1 MFSYNSTKP
10 RKGGLQTILTL
21 GVGISALTA
30 FSAPALAQ
38 EETEEET
45 RTLQAVTITATKRE
59 QTLQDVPIAV
69 SVVGSDVIE
78 KAEIVDLGD
87 LQSIVPSLRV
97 GQLQS
102 SANTNFVI
110 RGFGNGANNAG
121 IEPSV
126 GVFIDGV
133 YRSRSASQIS
143 DLPNIERVEVLRGPQ
158 STLFGKNASAGV
170 ISVVTKKPSFD
181 TEGSVEGTLSNFNGR
196 RVGGY
201 FTAPISETV
210 AFSIGGNY
218 NVRDGY
224 VEDIGDGPDTN
235 ERNRYGV
242 RGELLFEPNQDLSF
256 RLIGDY
262 DQIDEICCAAV
273 NLVNGPTGGVVNALG
288 GQIVAGAPF
297 SNRVA
302 YNFGSENEIENSGI
316 SLQGDY
322 DAGFATV
329 TSITAFRKSDLSQ
342 NADSDFTSADLI
354 GRNANTTNIETFTQE
369 LRLTSTGDGAF
380 DWMIGGFFFDEK
392 VAIEN
397 DFQFGTDFRGY
408 AEVLSAVGANPALT
422 PQQIGQVLAGSLLS
436 PIDQI
441 EAAVGG
447 APAIGQLFA
456 QAGQGPRESFGQDN
470 QAYSFFGTVDW
481 HLSDRLTA
489 TLGLNYTNDEKSAYG
504 RATNT
509 DSFSALNLT
518 QVGYNLVLQS
528 LLGQNGVDITN
539 PAQVGAFI
547 QGNPQ
552 AYAAIQQGALGVA
565 RNFDPTTPALTRN
578 PLAGLTAL
586 QFLPPFL
593 AFPNA
598 VEDGETSDSDTTYTL
613 RLAYDVNDNFNVYG
627 SYATG
632 FKATSWNLSRDSR
645 PFASDFV
652 TGNQRVVDPVT
663 QQVFAAPS
671 SPITDAGLGVT
682 NLTSGTRY
690 AGPEEAEVF
699 EIGLKAAFDTFA
711 FNVALFDQ
719 SIEGF
724 QSNVFTGVGFSLAN
738 AGKQSTQGLEVDAT
752 WNATENLVL
761 TFAGTFQ
768 DPVYDSFTGSTT
780 GDISGTQP
788 SGIPETAT
796 STSATYSFDVKNL
809 AAFVRADWQYESPVA
824 YFDAVGAGFTGT
836 DNNVLLGYE
845 KEISTVNASA
855 GFTTEGGLGVTFW
868 GRNIFDDQ
876 YITTAFPGVAQA
888 GTLSGYP
895 SAPPTYG
902 VTIRKAF

>member
-1 MFSYNSTKP
+1 VFSFNSQKA
-10 RKGGLQTILTL
+10 RSGGFKAILCL
-21 GVGISALTA
+21 SAGVSGLTA
-30 FSAPALAQ
+30 FAAPALAQ
-38 EETEEET
+38 EESQEET
-45 RTLQAVTITATKRE
+45 RTLQAVTVTATKRE

-69 SVVGSDVIE
+69 SVVGADVIE
-78 KAEIVDLGD
+78 KAEIIDLGD

-170 ISVVTKKPSFD
+170 ISVITKKPTFEQS
-181 TEGSVEGTLSNFNGR
+181 GNVEGTISNFNGYR
-196 RVGGY
+196 AGGY
-201 FTAPISETV
+201 YTAPITETV
-210 AFSIGGNY
+210 AFSLSGNY

-242 RGELLFEPNQDLSF
+242 RGELLFEPSEDLSF

-262 DQIDEICCAAV
+262 DQIDETCCAAV
-273 NLVNGPTGGVVNALG
+273 NLVNGPTGAVINALG
-288 GQIVAGAPF
+288 GQIVTGAAF

-322 DAGFATV
+322 DAGFATL
-329 TSITAFRKSDLSQ
+329 TSITAFRTSDLAQ

-354 GRNANTTNIETFTQE
+354 GRNANTTEIETFTQE
-369 LRLTSTGDGAF
+369 VRLTSSGDGPV
-380 DWMIGGFFFDEK
+380 DWMIGGFYFDEK

-397 DFQFGTDFRGY
+397 DFRFGQDFRGY
-408 AEVLSAVGANPALT
+408 VNALSAGNISVLEGALGLP
-422 PQQIGQVLAGSLLS
+422 IGTTF
-436 PIDQI
+436 
-441 EAAVGG
+441 
-447 APAIGQLFA
+447 GQP
-456 QAGQGPRESFGQDN
+456 GQGPIETFGQDN

-481 HLSDRLTA
+481 QLTDRLTA
-489 TLGLNYTNDEKSAYG
+489 TLGLNHTNDEKSAFG
-504 RATNT
+504 RTTNT
-509 DSFSALNLT
+509 DSLSALNLT
-518 QVGYNLVLQS
+518 QVGYNLVLQT
-528 LLGQNGVDITN
+528 LLGQNGVSITN

-547 QGNPQ
+547 GGNP
-552 AYAAIQQGALGVA
+552 AAFAAIQQGALGVA
-565 RNFDPTTPALTRN
+565 RNFNPATPALTRN

-598 VEDGETSDSDTTYTL
+598 VEDGQTNDSDTTYTL
-613 RLAYDVNDNFNVYG
+613 RLAYELNDNLNVYG
-627 SYATG
+627 SFATG

-645 PFASDFV
+645 PFGTDFV
-652 TGNQRVVDPVT
+652 AGNQRVVDPIT

-671 SPITDAGLGVT
+671 SPITSAGLGVT
-682 NLTSGTRY
+682 NLTSGTRF
-690 AGPEEAEVF
+690 AGPETAEVF

-711 FNVALFDQ
+711 FNVAVFDQ

-752 WNATENLVL
+752 WNATNNLVL

-780 GDISGTQP
+780 GDISGTTP

-796 STSATYSFDVKNL
+796 STSATYNFDVRNL

-824 YFDAVGAGFTGT
+824 YFDAVGTGFTGT
-836 DNNVLLGYE
+836 DNQALLGFE
-845 KEISTVNASA
+845 KEVSTLNASA
-855 GFTTEGGLGVTFW
+855 GFTTESGLGVTFW

-895 SAPPTYG
+895 NPPATYG
-902 VTIRKAF
+902 VTVRKSF

>member
-1 MFSYNSTKP
+1 MFSYNSNKP
-10 RKGGLQTILTL
+10 RKGGLQAILCL

-30 FSAPALAQ
+30 FSAPAMAQ

-69 SVVGSDVIE
+69 SVVGADVIE

-170 ISVVTKKPSFD
+170 ISVVTKKPTFE

-201 FTAPISETV
+201 FTAPISDKV
-210 AFSIGGNY
+210 AFSVSGNY

-242 RGELLFEPNQDLSF
+242 RGELLFEPSENLSF

-273 NLVNGPTGGVVNALG
+273 NVVNGPTGGIVNALG

-302 YNFGSENEIENSGI
+302 YNFGSQNEIENSGV

-322 DAGFATV
+322 DAGFATL
-329 TSITAFRKSDLSQ
+329 TSITAFRTSDLVQ

-354 GRNANTTNIETFTQE
+354 GRNANETNIETFTQE
-369 LRLTSTGDGAF
+369 LRLTSSGDGNI
-380 DWMIGGFFFDEK
+380 DWMIGGFYFDEK

-397 DFQFGTDFRGY
+397 DFQFGADFRGY
-408 AEVLSAVGANPALT
+408 VNVLS
-422 PQQIGQVLAGSLLS
+422 
-436 PIDQI
+436 
-441 EAAVGG
+441 GG
-447 APAIGQLFA
+447 AIGLVEGALQLPVGTTFG
-456 QAGQGPRESFGQDN
+456 QAGQGPLENFGQDN
-470 QAYSFFGTVDW
+470 QAYSLFGTVDW

-489 TLGLNYTNDEKSAYG
+489 TLGLNYTKDEKSAFG
-504 RATNT
+504 NAINT
-509 DSFSALNLT
+509 DSFSAVNLT
-518 QVGYNLVLQS
+518 QVGYNLVLQQ
-528 LLGQNGVDITN
+528 LLAGQGVDLTN
-539 PAQVGAFI
+539 PASVGPFVQNNAA
-547 QGNPQ
+547 Q
-552 AYAAIQQGALGVA
+552 YAVIQQQALAVS
-565 RNFDPTTPALTRN
+565 RN
-578 PLAGLTAL
+578 PSTNPLGGLTAL

-598 VEDGETSDSDTTYTL
+598 VEDGQTNDSDTTYTL
-613 RLAYDVNDNFNVYG
+613 RLAYDVNDNINVYG
-627 SYATG
+627 SYGTG

-645 PFASDFV
+645 PFGTDFV
-652 TGNQRVVDPVT
+652 AGNQRVVDPVT

-671 SPITDAGLGVT
+671 SPITNAGLGVT
-682 NLTSGTRY
+682 NLTTGTRY
-690 AGPEEAEVF
+690 AGPEQAKVF
-699 EIGLKAAFDTFA
+699 EIGLKAAFDSIA
-711 FNVALFDQ
+711 FNIAVFDQ
-719 SIEGF
+719 TIEGF
-724 QSNVFTGVGFSLAN
+724 QSNVFTGTGFSLAN
-738 AGKQSTQGLEVDAT
+738 AGEQSTQGIELDAT
-752 WNATENLVL
+752 WNATENLTL

-768 DPVYDSFTGSTT
+768 DPVYDSFVASAT
-780 GDISGTQP
+780 GDISGTTP

-796 STSATYSFDVKNL
+796 STSATYTFDVGNL
-809 AAFVRADWQYESPVA
+809 ASFVRADWQYESPVA
-824 YFDAVGAGFTGT
+824 FFDATGTGFTGT
-836 DNNVLLGYE
+836 DNQALIGAE

-868 GRNIFDDQ
+868 GRNIFDDE

-888 GTLSGYP
+888 GTISGYP

-902 VTIRKAF
+902 VTIRKSF

>member
-1 MFSYNSTKP
+1 MFSYNSNKP
-10 RKGGLQTILTL
+10 RKGGLQAILCL

-30 FSAPALAQ
+30 FSAPAVAQ

-69 SVVGSDVIE
+69 SVVGADVIE

-170 ISVVTKKPSFD
+170 ISVVTKKPTFE

-201 FTAPISETV
+201 FTAPISDTV
-210 AFSIGGNY
+210 AFSLSGNY

-224 VEDIGDGPDTN
+224 VEDIADGPDTN
-235 ERNRYGV
+235 ERNRYGI
-242 RGELLFEPNQDLSF
+242 RGELLFEPSEDLSF

-262 DQIDEICCAAV
+262 DTIDEICCAAV
-273 NLVNGPTGGVVNALG
+273 NVVNGPTGGIVNALG

-302 YNFGSENEIENSGI
+302 YNFGSQNEIENSGI

-322 DAGFATV
+322 DAGFASL
-329 TSITAFRKSDLSQ
+329 TSITAFRTSDLAQ

-354 GRNANTTNIETFTQE
+354 GRNANETNIETFTQE
-369 LRLTSTGDGAF
+369 LRLTSSGEGNI
-380 DWMIGGFFFDEK
+380 DWMIGGFYFDEK

-408 AEVLSAVGANPALT
+408 AEVLAALGANPALT
-422 PQQIGQVLAGSLLS
+422 PQQIGQVLAGTLLS
-436 PIDQI
+436 PIDQV

-447 APAIGQLFA
+447 PAAIGQLYA
-456 QAGQGPRESFGQDN
+456 RAGQGPRESFGQDN
-470 QAYSFFGTVDW
+470 QAYSLFGTVDW
-481 HLSDRLTA
+481 HLTDRLTA
-489 TLGLNYTNDEKSAYG
+489 TIGLNYTKDEKSAFG

-509 DSFSALNLT
+509 DAFSALSLT
-518 QVGYNLVLQS
+518 QLGYNLVLQQ
-528 LLGQNGVDITN
+528 LLAGQGVDLTN
-539 PAQVGAFI
+539 PASVGPFVQNNGATYALL
-547 QGNPQ
+547 QQQ
-552 AYAAIQQGALGVA
+552 ALAVS
-565 RNFDPTTPALTRN
+565 RNFNPNTPALTRN

-598 VEDGETSDSDTTYTL
+598 VEDGQTNDSDTTYTL
-613 RLAYDVNDNFNVYG
+613 RLAYDVNDNINVYG

-645 PFASDFV
+645 PFGTDFV
-652 TGNQRVVDPVT
+652 AGNQRVVDPVT

-671 SPITDAGLGVT
+671 SPITNAGLGVT
-682 NLTSGTRY
+682 NLTTGTRY
-690 AGPEEAEVF
+690 AGPEQAKVF
-699 EIGLKAAFDTFA
+699 EIGLKAAFDSIA
-711 FNVALFDQ
+711 FNIAVFDQ
-719 SIEGF
+719 TIEGF
-724 QSNVFTGVGFSLAN
+724 QSNVFTGTGFSLAN
-738 AGKQSTQGLEVDAT
+738 AGEQSTQGIELDAT
-752 WNATENLVL
+752 WNATENLTL

-768 DPVYDSFTGSTT
+768 DPVYDSFVASAT
-780 GDISGTQP
+780 GDISGTTP

-796 STSATYSFDVKNL
+796 STSATYTFDVGNL
-809 AAFVRADWQYESPVA
+809 ASFVRADWQYESPVA
-824 YFDAVGAGFTGT
+824 FFDATGTGFTGT
-836 DNNVLLGYE
+836 DNQALIGAE

-868 GRNIFDDQ
+868 GRNIFDDE

-888 GTLSGYP
+888 GTISGYP

-902 VTIRKAF
+902 VTIRKSF